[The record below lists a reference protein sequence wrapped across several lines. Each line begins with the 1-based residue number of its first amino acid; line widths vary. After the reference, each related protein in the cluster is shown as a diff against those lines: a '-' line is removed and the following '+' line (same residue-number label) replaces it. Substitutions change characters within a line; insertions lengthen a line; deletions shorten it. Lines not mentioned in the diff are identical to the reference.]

1 MNVKVY
7 AEGGG
12 EAGELRARCRR
23 AFSSFFEKAT
33 LAGRM
38 PSVVACGSRKAAFD
52 KFSTALKARNE
63 DDFIV
68 LLVDSEGP
76 VAQGAGPWVHL
87 RARDG
92 WVRPADATD
101 ENAHLMVQCMETWF
115 LADRDNLA
123 DYFGRSFNPN
133 ALPARAEIEEVAKAD
148 LFGGLKNATRQSKK
162 GEYGIGRHSFD
173 ILEQS
178 DAAKILRASPHARR
192 LIDTLRDKAA

>member
-12 EAGELRARCRR
+12 EAGELRTRCRR
-23 AFSSFFEKAT
+23 AFSSIFEKAT
-33 LAGRM
+33 LTGRM
-38 PSVVACGSRKAAFD
+38 PRVVACGSRKAAFD
-52 KFSTALKARNE
+52 RFCTALESRSE
-63 DDFIV
+63 EDFIV

-76 VAQGAGPWVHL
+76 VTQEAGPWAHL

-92 WVRPADATD
+92 WIRPADATD

-123 DYFGRSFNPN
+123 DYFGHGFNPN
-133 ALPARAEIEEVAKAD
+133 ALPARPEIEEVAKAD
-148 LFGGLKNATRQSKK
+148 LFGGLKNATRQTKK
-162 GEYGIGRHSFD
+162 GEYGKGRHSFD

-192 LIDTLRDKAA
+192 LIGTLRDKAA